1 MHKVFICSNREQSI
15 AAKISKFSILKR
27 SSLKSE
33 DVSIIY
39 KEDLDFMN
47 KIEGKT
53 ILREGRDFIFPV
65 NDMQNFTLLRF
76 YIPELMKY
84 KGKALVIDPD
94 IFLIRHGLESLFSL
108 DTKNVAL
115 YCRPGKQKNAWS
127 TSVMMIDAEKLLHW
141 NIHKL
146 IESLGE
152 KKLDYRDLISLS
164 FEKSKIGSLGSL
176 WNEYDIIKEDT
187 ILLHTTEKITQPWRT
202 GLPMNSSIPKIF
214 GILPRDK
221 IYKLFGKD
229 LRTGREHPVPSVSS
243 FFFDE
248 FQDCL
253 LNNQITIEEINN
265 AVSNKFLRK
274 DIFNIL
280 DA

>member
-1 MHKVFICSNREQSI
+1 MHKVFICSNHEQSI

-39 KEDLDFMN
+39 KEDLDFIN

-53 ILREGRDFIFPV
+53 ILREGSDFIFPV

-115 YCRPGKQKNAWS
+115 YCRPGKQKNTWS

-146 IESLGE
+146 IESLRE

-202 GLPMNSSIPKIF
+202 GLPMNSSIPKLF

-229 LRTGREHPVPSVSS
+229 LRTGREHPAPSVRS